1 VTARPLSEGGE
12 PGLPR
17 SGSAA
22 SRTFA
27 AFLSTL
33 LPGLGQVYQERWV
46 RGALMLLV
54 PPLLLSLLG
63 AFVFVAD
70 PIVAVI
76 VRQGALFA
84 LLIVGGLFAYHVTIV
99 GDAFAGRLGWGGFR
113 GRPVFDHALL
123 FAVVFGLSLMYY
135 GLYRQSASWA
145 GLLATVF
152 QPAGRTIGV
161 GTSSTDTTAP
171 GWSGRERLN
180 VLLLGIDTR
189 EESAETQNTD
199 TVIVLSLDP
208 VSNTAA
214 MLSIPR
220 DTLVDIPDIG
230 QDKVNS
236 AYSHGGSRRGAELA
250 RRTVERF
257 LGIPIHSYAI
267 IDFPAFR
274 QTIDSVGGVVV
285 DVRRPLRDED
295 YPTPDFGIE
304 RVRFLE
310 GPQLMTGEDALRYA
324 RSRHDSNDFSR
335 ARRQQ
340 AVLFALRTRFAQA
353 GLFRLPG
360 IVQRVGPL
368 VRTSFDPG
376 NVISLARTALGI
388 EPSRIRS
395 EVLLP
400 CNIDVPH
407 CELTEESGPS
417 GYYLIP
423 DEDKVRSLVDDVFSG
438 SRRTAAP

>member
-1 VTARPLSEGGE
+1 MGAVEALPVRTLARPEGP
-12 PGLPR
+12 PG
-17 SGSAA
+17 
-22 SRTFA
+22 FA
-27 AFLSTL
+27 ALLSAL
-33 LPGLGQVYQERWV
+33 MPGLGQLYQERWV

-54 PPLLLSLLG
+54 PPLVLSLLG
-63 AFVFVAD
+63 AFVFIAD
-70 PIVAVI
+70 PIASAMVRRAALFAVLI
-76 VRQGALFA
+76 VGALFT
-84 LLIVGGLFAYHVTIV
+84 YHVAV
-99 GDAFAGRLGWGGFR
+99 VVDAFAGRLGGSGLR
-113 GRPVFDHALL
+113 GRHLVDQALL
-123 FAVVFGLSLMYY
+123 LAILLGLSVLY
-135 GLYRQSASWA
+135 LAAYRQSAAWA
-145 GLLATVF
+145 GLLSSVF
-152 QPAGRTIGV
+152 QPVERTIGV
-161 GTSSTDTTAP
+161 GSSSADTTAP

-189 EESAETQNTD
+189 EEKGETQNTD

-220 DTLVDIPDIG
+220 DTLVDIPG
-230 QDKVNS
+230 VGEDKVNA
-236 AYSHGGSRRGAELA
+236 AYAYGGPQRGAELA

-257 LGIPIHSYAI
+257 LGIPIHSYAL

-274 QTIDSVGGVVV
+274 QTIDSVGGVIV
-285 DVRRPLRDED
+285 DVRRPLRDEV

-304 RVRFLE
+304 RIRFLV
-310 GPQLMTGEDALRYA
+310 GPQLMAGEEALRYA

-340 AVLFALRTRFAQA
+340 VVLFAVHTRFAQA

-360 IVQRVGPL
+360 IVERVGPL

-376 NVISLARTALGI
+376 NVISLARTALAI

-400 CNIDVPH
+400 CGGDEPH
-407 CELTEESGPS
+407 CELTEENGPS

-423 DEDKVRSLVDDVFSG
+423 DDDKVRALVNDLFGG